1 MEDNERPEITPLD
14 FLEAVYL
21 NYLNPNLPLPTR
33 MRAAIEAAPYK
44 HPKQS
49 AVAIAHY
56 GPSFADALEK
66 AIVRSK
72 GLPVLNAP
80 KTIEHEPVPELD
92 RSVLKKPF
100 PINRTYRRS

>member
-14 FLEAVYL
+14 FLEAV
-21 NYLNPNLPLPTR
+21 YLNPNLPLPTR

-56 GPSFADALEK
+56 GPSFA
-66 AIVRSK
+66 
-72 GLPVLNAP
+72 
-80 KTIEHEPVPELD
+80 
-92 RSVLKKPF
+92 
-100 PINRTYRRS
+100 RRA

>member
-21 NYLNPNLPLPTR
+21 NPNLPLPTR
-33 MRAAIEAAPYK
+33 MRAAIETAPYK

-66 AIVRSK
+66 AIERSK